1 MPKFFIGPM
10 SLNIVDAIIDFCE
23 KEDFSIGLIP
33 SRRQVE
39 NTGGYVNE
47 WTTKE
52 FIERIY

>member
-10 SLNIVDAIIDFCE
+10 SLNIVDTIIDFCE

-39 NTGGYVNE
+39 NTGGYGNG

-52 FIERIY
+52 FASQ